1 MIFNWLTFNLKS
13 LLLSF
18 LLIGLASA
26 KAYPGEDPVGYNL
39 PLMIIETHGKL
50 IERSPR
56 RVVDMGLIY
65 NGEGKLNY
73 ADDEFNEYSGKLGIN
88 RRGQSSYGFPK
99 RQYRI
104 ELQNEDGSNNN
115 VSILGLPRENDF
127 IMYGPHSE
135 KTFMKNVISYELF
148 ARTGRYAPR
157 TRYVEAI
164 IDGDY
169 RGIYVLTE
177 KIKRDRYRV
186 DISRLRPEPEYN
198 EWPAIT
204 GGYILKRDKTY
215 TSDPEEWWQSPV
227 QQPYHN
233 QMWYEFHNP
242 KQRNLTPEQEAYMKD
257 WMKGFDEMMSGDNFK
272 DPVHGFRSYVDVG
285 SFIDFMLISEINKG
299 IDNYNFST
307 YFYKENDEEGGR
319 LVAGPPWDYN
329 FGFGNVNYG
338 QDWNASET
346 FGWCYTQGGRTYWF
360 RRLMEDEA
368 YRNKVYRRWTELRD
382 GPFSD
387 HQVLNMIDSCVYV
400 LGDAVERNFEKYPIL
415 GVWVNPALHPVPD
428 TYEGEVE
435 NLVDWLI
442 ERLAWIDD
450 QWYGRYRD
458 MSVETDD
465 SMIHYWHFNEEEG
478 EVVEEVM
485 SDFSRSGQGKI
496 VYAGPGD
503 GYMDSRTFRRGDPVS
518 NMNLR
523 GGEQSNHGAVLRV
536 RNPSEGRSMV
546 VKTPV
551 AGFKNIEI
559 TFATTRTTNGPTHQ
573 THSYSVDGGESWM
586 ILNEMVEVP
595 LLPEWAPHTYRLP
608 PLSLSGVNNNPNLQ
622 FKVEFTGENNTGDN
636 GNNRFDNFSVRGTPV
651 DPTSSRPLVSE
662 PAAVISPNPANDYLT
677 FELESGTD
685 LQGVLQ
691 VYHINGRLVKEM
703 VVSDQHTRLPVY
715 DLTPGVY
722 FINYTTHN
730 GRFTERFIK
739 Y

>member
-1 MIFNWLTFNLKS
+1 MNINWLARHLRIF
-13 LLLSF
+13 LLSF
-18 LLIGLASA
+18 LLIGLVCV
-26 KAYPGEDPVGYNL
+26 KAHPAEDPVGYNL
-39 PLMIIETHGKL
+39 PLMIINTHGQL

-56 RVVDMGLIY
+56 VMVDMGLIY
-65 NGEGKLNY
+65 NGEGELNY
-73 ADDEFNEYSGKLGIN
+73 PDDEFNEYSGKLGIN

-115 VSILGLPRENDF
+115 VSILGLPEENDF
-127 IMYGPHSE
+127 ILYGPHSD
-135 KTFMKNVISYELF
+135 KTLMKNVISYNLF
-148 ARTGRYAPR
+148 RRTGRFAPR
-157 TRYVEAI
+157 TRYIEVI

-177 KIKRDRYRV
+177 KIERDSDRV

-204 GGYILKRDKTY
+204 GGYILKRDKVY
-215 TSDPEEWWQSPV
+215 LSDPEEWWESPV
-227 QQPYHN
+227 SQPYHKR
-233 QMWYEFHNP
+233 MWYEFHDP
-242 KQRNLTPEQEAYMKD
+242 KHRNLTPEQEAYMKD
-257 WMKGFDEMMSGDNFK
+257 WMKGFDEMMSGNYFK

-368 YRNKVYRRWTELRD
+368 YRNKVACRWTELRD
-382 GPFSD
+382 GVFSD
-387 HQVLNMIDSCVYV
+387 SQVYNLIDSCIYV

-415 GVWVNPALHPVPD
+415 GVWVAPALLPVPD
-428 TYEGEVE
+428 TYDGEVRNLE
-435 NLVDWLI
+435 NWLI

-450 QWYGRYRD
+450 QWYGRCSD
-458 MSVETDD
+458 MSVGTDD
-465 SMIHYWHFNEEEG
+465 SMIHYWHFNEQEG
-478 EVVEEVM
+478 DVVDEVV
-485 SDFSRSGQGKI
+485 SDFSRTTQGKI
-496 VYAGPGD
+496 VYSGPGD
-503 GYMDSRTFRRGDPVS
+503 GYMDARTHRIGDPVS
-518 NMNLR
+518 NINLR
-523 GGEQSNHGAVLRV
+523 GGEQSNQGAVLRV

-546 VKTPV
+546 VMTPV
-551 AGFKNIEI
+551 TGYRNIEI
-559 TFATTRTTNGPTHQ
+559 AFATARTTNGPTHQ
-573 THSYSVDGGESWM
+573 THRYSVDGGESWV
-586 ILNEMVEVP
+586 LLGEMVEVP

-608 PLSLSGVNNNPNLQ
+608 GLSMALVNNNPNLQ
-622 FKVEFTGENNTGDN
+622 FKVDFAGESTTDES
-636 GNNRFDNFSVRGTPV
+636 GNNRFDNISVRGTP
-651 DPTSSRPLVSE
+651 DPTSSTPLVND
-662 PAAVISPNPANDYLT
+662 PVAVISPNPVTDVLM
-677 FELESGTD
+677 FELESGAD
-685 LQGVLQ
+685 LQGLLQ
-691 VYHINGRLVKEM
+691 VYHINGRLVKEV
-703 VVSDQHTRLPVY
+703 VVSDQHTRVSVY

-722 FINYTTHN
+722 FINYSTHN